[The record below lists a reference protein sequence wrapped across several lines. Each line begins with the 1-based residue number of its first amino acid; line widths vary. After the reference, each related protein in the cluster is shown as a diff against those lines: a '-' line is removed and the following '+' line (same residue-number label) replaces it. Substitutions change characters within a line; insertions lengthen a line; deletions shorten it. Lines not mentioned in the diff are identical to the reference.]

1 MTTLLDM
8 PWSNFC
14 AFVKAKINHKT
25 PNKQNA
31 RQMTISF
38 GFFGFFWYFY
48 FGNCVAC
55 FWMLLFRRSVG
66 RFMHSKANGESD
78 IVSAEAESRQFEI

>member
-31 RQMTISF
+31 TQMTISF
-38 GFFGFFWYFY
+38 GFFRVFLVFLFWQLR
-48 FGNCVAC
+48 CVFLDA
-55 FWMLLFRRSVG
+55 FV
-66 RFMHSKANGESD
+66 
-78 IVSAEAESRQFEI
+78 

>member
-31 RQMTISF
+31 TQMTISF
-38 GFFGFFWYFY
+38 GFFGIFILAIALRV
-48 FGNCVAC
+48 FGC
-55 FWMLLFRRSVG
+55 FCLEEVLVVLCTRKQMGNLT
-66 RFMHSKANGESD
+66 
-78 IVSAEAESRQFEI
+78 